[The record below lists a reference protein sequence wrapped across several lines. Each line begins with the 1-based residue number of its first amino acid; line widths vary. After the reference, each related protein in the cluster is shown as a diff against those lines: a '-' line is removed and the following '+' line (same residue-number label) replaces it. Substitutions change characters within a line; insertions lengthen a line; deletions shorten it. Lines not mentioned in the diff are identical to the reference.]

1 MFFVRNNCTCVY
13 MLLVFIYSASDV
25 QKCFLVLLLVHRHDK
40 HYCSTWIFPA
50 WMASIENPNISMYSL
65 LRYQP
70 NWKGLHVQSMML
82 ICDIILPLHSSRWGS
97 VVTNCC
103 FKVQLLD
110 LTQLKHLAV
119 SMQWLHCF
127 FGIFLGLLSLITI
140 LIFIFAVKKHNFPPP
155 HCQRKLHTAGIH

>member
-50 WMASIENPNISMYSL
+50 WMASIENPNISMYCL

-82 ICDIILPLHSSRWGS
+82 ICDIILPLHSSIWGS
-97 VVTNCC
+97 VVTN
-103 FKVQLLD
+103 LLQGAASGLD
-110 LTQLKHLAV
+110 TAQAPCSINAV
-119 SMQWLHCF
+119 ASLLLWNF
-127 FGIFLGLLSLITI
+127 FRASITYYY
-140 LIFIFAVKKHNFPPP
+140 LDFYFRCKK
-155 HCQRKLHTAGIH
+155 T

>member
-82 ICDIILPLHSSRWGS
+82 ICDIYCHFVVLYGDQLWQSVATRCSFWTWHSSSTLQYQCSGFIAS
-97 VVTNCC
+97 
-103 FKVQLLD
+103 LE
-110 LTQLKHLAV
+110 
-119 SMQWLHCF
+119 F
-127 FGIFLGLLSLITI
+127 FQGFYHILLSWFLFS
-140 LIFIFAVKKHNFPPP
+140 L
-155 HCQRKLHTAGIH
+155 

>member
-50 WMASIENPNISMYSL
+50 WMASIENPNISMYCL

-82 ICDIILPLHSSRWGS
+82 ICDITLPLHSSVWGS
-97 VVTNCC
+97 VVTICC
-103 FKVQLLD
+103 YKVQLLD

-155 HCQRKLHTAGIH
+155 HCQRKLHTAGTH